1 MLENV
6 YASYRSLADE
16 INWKQYDQNELFFN
30 YLKYKDS
37 DKDLAEKFYSAILC
51 RYWGYTGR
59 LYLKCAKNIT
69 FEECY
74 DVLIDTINY
83 LLEKQVWNNPE
94 SSLYQD
100 PKGPEKAFHLVL
112 KRQLSL
118 IMAKKTADKR
128 KSEFKSL
135 SIDEIHEKYSD
146 SAEGLFNVINTEEN
160 SENIILIDYIRSRP
174 ISDIIILDKVCFSN
188 WTSFRSIITDLKSLD
203 EDNFN
208 YYANKYNIN
217 LEDYNKITADF
228 KTSSN
233 KKIHREIKKV
243 LYLTGKDWKN

>member
-1 MLENV
+1 
-6 YASYRSLADE
+6 
-16 INWKQYDQNELFFN
+16 
-30 YLKYKDS
+30 
-37 DKDLAEKFYSAILC
+37 
-51 RYWGYTGR
+51 
-59 LYLKCAKNIT
+59 
-69 FEECY
+69 
-74 DVLIDTINY
+74 
-83 LLEKQVWNNPE
+83 
-94 SSLYQD
+94 
-100 PKGPEKAFHLVL
+100 
-112 KRQLSL
+112 
-118 IMAKKTADKR
+118 MAKKTADKR

-146 SAEGLFNVINTEEN
+146 SAEGLFNFINTEEN

-203 EDNFN
+203 EDNFS

-217 LEDYNKITADF
+217 LEDYNEITADF

-243 LYLTGKDWKN
+243 LYLVGKDWKN